1 MDRIFRQTKTK
12 MISDPFYTYRKIY
25 FTRLLLFV
33 IFGCLFVCLYVTYIT
48 FIQYWNVVESLHFFW
63 GGDICPLR

>member
-33 IFGCLFVCLYVTYIT
+33 IFGCLSVCMSHT
-48 FIQYWNVVESLHFFW
+48 
-63 GGDICPLR
+63 LRSFNIGTW